1 MKLEFKTKMK
11 GYRAFTIKS
20 KHAEFIGGSTVSL
33 IGSLAL
39 FVLILIVFALLFGI
53 SFSSCTNKTLTQ
65 HVDSRK
71 IADLKGN
78 MDIINLLKTE
88 HQGII
93 FGQEQ
98 KMSFSDIIIFSYK
111 KGDYSDLEGLLPKY
125 LERISSEKSTKGMEI
140 IFPGNK
146 RQSFGKIINEVSP
159 SGNVLIPIP
168 ESSDVIKVEY
178 YDSSYKNYE
187 LEKTTET
194 RAGSK
199 I

>member
-1 MKLEFKTKMK
+1 M
-11 GYRAFTIKS
+11 
-20 KHAEFIGGSTVSL
+20 
-33 IGSLAL
+33 
-39 FVLILIVFALLFGI
+39 LILIVFALLFGI